1 METNNYEL
9 TENDFTDLLSDF
21 NYQIESSIKTENI
34 SLKDDKDFINS
45 ILNNDKTIKNTYDE
59 LDFLN
64 SSTYTKKELR
74 DMTKNINSK
83 STKKINQKKS
93 PKSTRRNTLN
103 KPCNED
109 MEIIK
114 DIINSEIEKYG
125 DTVNDDANFKVDII
139 KKYLTSLNIDLEDNE
154 KLLKSIPNRLKK
166 FILIPNI
173 EDQLIPRSHSIIY
186 VCLYDHKINENK
198 YIRLP
203 FLNYVIVL
211 KDNGT
216 CLFVKS
222 PKNNKTWNISK
233 KTNIIFL
240 YNPNHNF

>member
-1 METNNYEL
+1 MEINNYEL

-21 NYQIESSIKTENI
+21 NYQIESSNKTENI
-34 SLKDDKDFINS
+34 TLKDDKDFINS

-74 DMTKNINSK
+74 NLTETINSK

-93 PKSTRRNTLN
+93 PKSTRRNKAN
-103 KPCNED
+103 KPCDED

-125 DTVNDDANFKVDII
+125 DSVNDDANFKVDII
-139 KKYLTSLNIDLEDNE
+139 KKYLTSLNIDLDDNE

-173 EDQLIPRSHSIIY
+173 EDQLIPKLHSIIY

-216 CLFVKS
+216 YLFVKS